1 MYRFCLSSFLNRCLI
16 CIFSSLLYV
25 SSLGW
30 LQDGSHLVCAT
41 DNGRMQIW
49 DVEKVKMIRNLR
61 TDDNERIGAMSFRSH
76 MLTEGNRLGTLRHH
90 DLRIAD
96 HEIMKREAAHA
107 QEVTL
112 TFYF

>member
-1 MYRFCLSSFLNRCLI
+1 MVLSSF
-16 CIFSSLLYV
+16 FSLLYV
-25 SSLGW
+25 SSIGW

-49 DVEKVKMIRNLR
+49 DVERVKMIRNLR
-61 TDDNERIGAMSFRSH
+61 TDDRERIAAMSFRSH

-96 HEIMKREAAHA
+96 HEIMKRESAHA
-107 QEVTL
+107 QEV
-112 TFYF
+112 F